1 MQQIIVSGSAIL
13 LALILGML
21 FIAMMD
27 INPVDAFAALLE
39 GAFGSTNDFAET
51 LVKMTP
57 LLFTGMSYALANRCG
72 LTNLGM
78 EGQMY
83 MGALFALRLAFM
95 LRIFPARCISP
106 FACLP
111 VSSAAAC
118 GACWRAG

>member
-1 MQQIIVSGSAIL
+1 MDTFKTKAMMQGLMQQIIVSGSAIL

-27 INPVDAFAALLE
+27 INPMEAFAALLE

-72 LTNLGM
+72 LT
-78 EGQMY
+78 
-83 MGALFALRLAFM
+83 
-95 LRIFPARCISP
+95 
-106 FACLP
+106 
-111 VSSAAAC
+111 
-118 GACWRAG
+118 